1 MTGAP
6 VVQLCQIAALS
17 ASNRC
22 TMRAH
27 SPAGRAAVAFEAELV
42 FQRPDDRLNPLPQ
55 PVRELAGLFL
65 VLAGRADQDQAEVRA
80 GEGLPGVRTGQAL
93 VGDDGGAGRWAV
105 RRLVFPHLPGG
116 LLLTEQLGVGQAEPG
131 HGPVAGANQQQLGAP
146 IPAGMAGAIPV
157 PRPASKVR
165 ALRGEDRLAAW
176 HRGGIHQPHHLG
188 GLWGGIGGYF
198 SPSSPVIHMA
208 VWPARPRKARM

>member
-1 MTGAP
+1 M
-6 VVQLCQIAALS
+6 
-17 ASNRC
+17 
-22 TMRAH
+22 
-27 SPAGRAAVAFEAELV
+27 AFEAELV

-131 HGPVAGANQQQLGAP
+131 
-146 IPAGMAGAIPV
+146 PV
-157 PRPASKVR
+157 PSQVQISSSLAPQYQREWLGQYPYPAQPARSERFAVRTDWPHGTGVASISRTTSAVCGVASADISRRPAR
-165 ALRGEDRLAAW
+165 
-176 HRGGIHQPHHLG
+176 
-188 GLWGGIGGYF
+188 
-198 SPSSPVIHMA
+198 
-208 VWPARPRKARM
+208 